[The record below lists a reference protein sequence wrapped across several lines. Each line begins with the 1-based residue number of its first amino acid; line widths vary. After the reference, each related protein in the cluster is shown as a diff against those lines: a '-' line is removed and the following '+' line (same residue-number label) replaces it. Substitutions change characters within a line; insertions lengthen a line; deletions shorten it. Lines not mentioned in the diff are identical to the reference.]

1 MTNKNQNDPKKVLGD
16 AIMMLAKG
24 DENVANQ
31 IVEIIGNDKELLEQ
45 VKTAVGQGSSVED
58 LANMIATNLSQKQE
72 QQTAAYRLGAKISYL
87 NTLKGKCPEGQELVY
102 ARNGCKVCAK
112 KKVEKIKKVEKDKCG
127 KKIKP
132 SKKQLGGVLE
142 MIKAYKESRK

>member
-1 MTNKNQNDPKKVLGD
+1 MNGKKQNDPKKVLGD

-45 VKTAVGQGSSVED
+45 VQTAIGQGGSAED
-58 LANMIATNLSQKQE
+58 LAKMIATTLTQAQE

-87 NTLKGKCPEGQELVY
+87 NTLKGKCPEGQELVS
-102 ARNGCKVCAK
+102 AKNGCKVCAK
-112 KKVEKIKKVEKDKCG
+112 KKIEKDKCG
-127 KKIKP
+127 KKMKP
-132 SKKQLGGVLE
+132 KKQLGGILE
-142 MIKAYKESRK
+142 MIKTYRGSKK